1 MICPSCHN
9 NVPEGSNFCPH
20 CGYRLGDNRCPHCGH
35 ENIPHAKFC
44 SNCGR
49 PLQSGIKEPKGTFTP
64 TEDLYQEDPK
74 DYEPEKVS
82 HKVNWKIVII
92 SVLVLILATTGSQY
106 YLKHSKGITW
116 SDTTTSSTNSN
127 TKTIINI
134 KKPTDIEQTSNT
146 ACEGLVATDGK
157 VIYMSNNNNQL
168 VKLDSKM
175 NVLKNYGIK
184 NAEYLN
190 LVGDNLYYTNKK
202 HYLCVLNTK
211 TNKHQTLQ
219 ETKMYYVTYHD
230 SKLYYQNDDDNE
242 SLYVYDLSTKTSTKL
257 LDQHIYNMNFV
268 GDIIYLTG
276 KTNIIAYNM
285 TNQSTEVVFNE
296 QVYNTIY
303 QDGYLYYVTAKS
315 ALGRIDLENKQ
326 SETILSDIGYSMFLM
341 SDKAIYFVSSDA
353 KIYRIDLKTKKTSA
367 VYALQSNRIGGL
379 QIINDELFIKDKQ
392 EWKVVNTSNTK
403 YAAIFD
409 N

>member
-44 SNCGR
+44 SHCGR

-64 TEDLYQEDPK
+64 TEDIYQEEQK
-74 DYEPEKVS
+74 NYEPEKVS

-127 TKTIINI
+127 TKSIISI
-134 KKPTDIEQTSNT
+134 KKPTEIEQTSNT
-146 ACEGLVATDGK
+146 ANEGLVATDGK

-168 VKLDSKM
+168 VKLDKKM

-184 NAEYLN
+184 SAQYLN
-190 LVGDNLYYTNKK
+190 LVGDNLYYTNNK
-202 HYLCVLNTK
+202 HYLSVLNTK
-211 TNKHQTLQ
+211 TGKHQTLQ

-242 SLYVYDLSTKTSTKL
+242 SLYVYDIATKASTKL

-268 GDIIYLTG
+268 GDMIYLTG

-303 QDGYLYYVTAKS
+303 QDGYLYYITAKS

-341 SDKAIYFVSSDA
+341 SDNAIYFVSSDA

-379 QIINDELFIKDKQ
+379 QIVNDQLFIKDKQ
-392 EWKVVNTSNTK
+392 EWRVVNTSNTK

>member
-44 SNCGR
+44 SHCGR
-49 PLQSGIKEPKGTFTP
+49 PLQSSIREPKGTFTP
-64 TEDLYQEDPK
+64 TEDIYQEEQK
-74 DYEPEKVS
+74 NYEPEKVS

-106 YLKHSKGITW
+106 YLKHSKGIPW

-127 TKTIINI
+127 TKSIISI
-134 KKPTDIEQTSNT
+134 KKPTEIEQTSNT
-146 ACEGLVATDGK
+146 ANEGLVATDGK
-157 VIYMSNNNNQL
+157 VIYMSNNNNKL
-168 VKLDSKM
+168 VKLDNKM

-184 NAEYLN
+184 NAQYLN
-190 LVGDNLYYTNKK
+190 LVGDNLYYTNNK
-202 HYLCVLNTK
+202 HYLSVLDTK
-211 TNKHQTLQ
+211 TGKHQTLQ

-242 SLYVYDLSTKTSTKL
+242 SLYVYDIATHTSTKL

-268 GDIIYLTG
+268 GDMIYLTG

-285 TNQSTEVVFNE
+285 INQSTEVVFNE

-303 QDGYLYYVTAKS
+303 QDGYLYYITAKS

-341 SDKAIYFVSSDA
+341 SDNAIYFVSSDA

-379 QIINDELFIKDKQ
+379 QIINDQLFIKDKQ
-392 EWKVVNTSNTK
+392 EWRVVNTSNTK